1 MNCRSS
7 VKSKRFEEVSLQ
19 KRLECIAAMERGLA
33 NNLEN
38 PEELKRLAA
47 VVAAINFDGFR
58 PFVDP
63 KGNLQAHASKRAIL

>member
-7 VKSKRFEEVSLQ
+7 VKSKRFEEVPLQ

-38 PEELKRLAA
+38 PNELKRLAA
-47 VVAAINFDGFR
+47 VVVAINFKGFQ
-58 PFVDP
+58 PFVDS
-63 KGNLQAHASKRAIL
+63 KGNLHAHPEKS